1 MCGIIG
7 VISGDNK
14 YDIGEIVCEGL
25 YHEQNRGD
33 FSAGIATMIKYPF
46 AKREYNAALEI
57 AIGHAIRDFDPM
69 RIEKGHGPVTEVFHD
84 QDKLK
89 KLIGFMGIGQVRYPT
104 AGYTKTE
111 EQVSEEISSQMRFD
125 SIQPL
130 YTSGKEK
137 IAMVH
142 NGDVHNFFDIMN
154 HFKEMHIRQA
164 THNDLESI
172 LNVFSEEFIKFSGN
186 VKDNERLEHTV
197 RGVFERVRGTYNVL
211 AAINTVGLVAFRDF
225 EGRRPFFFGV
235 RTDAEEN
242 VTEYAFASETIALEK
257 MNFKGTSEESY
268 ANERKA
274 YEEVL
279 PGQMIF
285 IDTNL
290 NFFKSQIIDFDLKP
304 CPFEVFYFSRASS
317 FLNNSRVK
325 DMRRKIIESMWDRF
339 KDTSGCKQIFDDL
352 DNTVISAMPKTGESA
367 AIYLSRYSHLPYDNS
382 IEKFSSSRIFM
393 QQTQNDREYKTNSNL
408 SVFDEDVKGKNL
420 IIVDDSIVRGTTLKH
435 FVGYMHDVG
444 VKSIHLLI
452 TFPPITSPCH
462 HAINFKTNEELVA
475 HNKTVDEIKIEL
487 GLRNSDT
494 LLYATQDDMKR
505 ATGYTKMCDEC
516 YRY

>member
-7 VISGDNK
+7 VISKNNRD
-14 YDIGEIVCEGL
+14 DMGEIIHEGL
-25 YHEQNRGD
+25 HHEQNRGD

-46 AKREYNAALEI
+46 NKKEYNAALEI
-57 AIGHAIRDFDPM
+57 AVGHTINDFDPM
-69 RIEKGHGPVTEVFHD
+69 RIEKGHGLVAEVFHD
-84 QDKLK
+84 HNKLK
-89 KLIGFMGIGQVRYPT
+89 KLTGFMGVGQVRYPT
-104 AGYTKTE
+104 AGYTETE
-111 EQVSEEISSQMRFD
+111 KQFSEEISKQMSFD

-137 IAMVH
+137 ISMVH
-142 NGDVHNFFDIMN
+142 NGDVHNFREIMN
-154 HFKEMHIRQA
+154 HFEEMHLRQA
-164 THNDLESI
+164 TYNDVEAI
-172 LNVFSEEFIKFSGN
+172 LNVFSKEFIKFSEN
-186 VKDNERLEHTV
+186 VNDNERLKHTV
-197 RGVFERVRGTYNVL
+197 RSVFERVKGTYNVL
-211 AAINTVGLVAFRDF
+211 AVINTVGLVAFRDS

-235 RTDAEEN
+235 RTDVEEN

-257 MNFKGTSEESY
+257 MNFKGTSEEIY
-268 ANERKA
+268 ANEKRS

-290 NFFKSQIIDFDLKP
+290 NFFRSQIVDPDPRP

-325 DMRRKIIESMWDRF
+325 NMRRKIIESMWDRF
-339 KDTSGCKQIFDDL
+339 ENTSGYGQISEDI
-352 DNTVISAMPKTGESA
+352 DNTIISAMPKTGESA
-367 AIYLSRYSHLPYDNS
+367 AIHLSRYSHLPYDNS

-393 QQTQNDREYKTNSNL
+393 QQTQDDRENKTNSDL

-420 IIVDDSIVRGTTLKH
+420 IIVDDSIVRGSTLKH
-435 FVGYMHDVG
+435 FVEYMHNVG

-452 TFPPITSPCH
+452 TFPPIINPCH

-487 GLRNSDT
+487 GLRNNDT
-494 LLYATQDDMKR
+494 LLYATHDDMR
-505 ATGYTKMCDEC
+505 CATGYTNMCDEC
-516 YRY
+516 YKY